1 MSTDPVTPP
10 AVPISEAAALYD
22 LPPSTLR
29 WWEDRGLLGPPPR
42 DAGRRRYREADL
54 RRLGV
59 AYLCCVTGL
68 MPLSKA
74 AVVAAGQARR
84 EDWQGTVAEQIG
96 VLADRI
102 DQLTAARAYLQHL
115 LQCEDADMTDC
126 PYLERE
132 LVTWTPRGRLP
143 AGDLVSAARAA
154 RGGGG
159 DEKGEVGDE
168 MRCVSCARVV
178 GEGGR
183 GRPRRYC
190 SAACRQRAYR
200 ARRGVG

>member
-1 MSTDPVTPP
+1 MTPP
-10 AVPISEAAALYD
+10 AVAISEAAALYD

-29 WWEDRGLLGPPPR
+29 WWEERGLLGPPPR
-42 DAGRRRYREADL
+42 DGGRRRYREADL

-68 MPLSKA
+68 MPLSQA
-74 AVVAAGQARR
+74 AVVAAGQASR
-84 EDWQGTVAEQIG
+84 EDWQGTVAGQIG
-96 VLADRI
+96 ALADRI
-102 DQLTAARAYLQHL
+102 DQLTAARDYLQHL

-132 LVTWTPRGRLP
+132 LAERTPRGRLP
-143 AGDLVSAARAA
+143 QEDLVSAARAA
-154 RGGGG
+154 KTGGRDEKAELG
-159 DEKGEVGDE
+159 DET
-168 MRCVSCARVV
+168 RCVSCARVV
-178 GEGGR
+178 GEGVR

-200 ARRGVG
+200 ARRRPG